1 MRCPK
6 CGCTGFDVA
15 EQCGGCGYDVAV
27 AAGEVIK
34 PDLPVRMGNES
45 LGPMVDVTLRDGGA
59 AVGPARDVLSV
70 DDVEL
75 PLFPDQATRLAVG
88 VEPATLQSVP
98 LSSSDC
104 WPTASRNPP
113 GAVLAPSLGR
123 ILAGLIDVMLLG
135 AVNGAVMLLTLRL
148 CGLTMSEWVA
158 LPLAPI
164 AGFLLLF
171 DGGYLVA
178 FTAVGG
184 QTIGKMACRLKV
196 VSAGGEPVSSSKA
209 VLRAMAFLLS
219 VLPLGLGF
227 IVQFGDRHRRALH
240 DRLAET
246 RVVKV
251 S

>member
-1 MRCPK
+1 M
-6 CGCTGFDVA
+6 
-15 EQCGGCGYDVAV
+15 

-59 AVGPARDVLSV
+59 AVGPARDVSV

-75 PLFPDQATRLAVG
+75 PLFPDQATRPAVG

-98 LSSSDC
+98 PSSSDC

-148 CGLTMSEWVA
+148 CGLTMSEWV
-158 LPLAPI
+158 API

>member
-59 AVGPARDVLSV
+59 AVGPARDVSV

-75 PLFPDQATRLAVG
+75 PLFPDQATRPAVG

-98 LSSSDC
+98 PSSSDC

-113 GAVLAPSLGR
+113 G
-123 ILAGLIDVMLLG
+123 
-135 AVNGAVMLLTLRL
+135 
-148 CGLTMSEWVA
+148 
-158 LPLAPI
+158 
-164 AGFLLLF
+164 LF
-171 DGGYLVA
+171 VGTSVCLV
-178 FTAVGG
+178 FE
-184 QTIGKMACRLKV
+184 LV
-196 VSAGGEPVSSSKA
+196 VE
-209 VLRAMAFLLS
+209 
-219 VLPLGLGF
+219 
-227 IVQFGDRHRRALH
+227 
-240 DRLAET
+240 
-246 RVVKV
+246 
-251 S
+251 